1 MSKKE
6 NTDEF
11 DLQAQIDAT
20 NKLLAEAQSAFARQA
35 KLQQQLGLNPA
46 AAEVYEE
53 KLQPSEVAMQQAL
66 SLAASQGGKPEKKG
80 KRKRNSGLL
89 KAVTRQGRI

>member
-1 MSKKE
+1 MDE
-6 NTDEF
+6 QQDNQEF

-20 NKLLAEAQSAFARQA
+20 NKLAAEAKSLFAKQT
-35 KLQQQLGLNPA
+35 KLQQQLGLNPNSA
-46 AAEVYEE
+46 TVYEE
-53 KLQPSEVAMQQAL
+53 KIQPSETEKEKAL
-66 SLAASQGGKPEKKG
+66 ATAAAQSKPEKKG